1 MTTFIPTPFLVFLS
15 VFVLFPIKYLESF
28 IILPGKISLSLPS
41 SSSSIRYSTSL
52 IPTDQDIKKA
62 RTMMP
67 EIVNKMPDSLPKNL
81 KHKYYMLRHGQSTAN
96 IAEIISSSRELAYSE
111 NHGLTSF
118 GYKQGKESA
127 NQLLDILLEE
137 VNNNNN
143 AVPGEKQ
150 KLVFVSS
157 PFARA
162 KQTAEACIDGLM
174 NNKDNQQKIQT
185 MGLIIENEIVFE
197 NSLMERYFGR
207 LDADSIY
214 TYAYVWP
221 MDAINVTHT
230 AFGVESVAAVCT
242 RILQVVERCEEK
254 YNCADNTAY
263 HIVWVSHADVLQIG
277 QLYAANAKNVGRFS
291 AYRFKNGE
299 VRAMKFS
306 TDYLPDPVPLE
317 APKRG
322 TSAYTEK
329 VFKIATS

>member
-1 MTTFIPTPFLVFLS
+1 MVMFISTPFLVILL
-15 VFVLFPIKYLESF
+15 VFVLFPIIYLESF
-28 IILPGKISLSLPS
+28 IILPSNQGRILLSLSSS
-41 SSSSIRYSTSL
+41 SSSSIR
-52 IPTDQDIKKA
+52 DEDIKKA
-62 RTMMP
+62 RTLLP
-67 EIVNKMPDSLPKNL
+67 EIVNKMPNSLPQNL
-81 KHKYYMLRHGQSTAN
+81 KHKYYFLRHGQSTAN

-127 NQLLDILLEE
+127 KQLLDILSED
-137 VNNNNN
+137 NNNNN
-143 AVPGEKQ
+143 AETGEKQ
-150 KLVFVSS
+150 KLVFLSS

-185 MGLIIENEIVFE
+185 MGLTIENEIVFE

-207 LDADSIY
+207 LDGDSIY

-254 YNCADNTAY
+254 YDNTDNTAY

-277 QLYAANAKNVGRFS
+277 QLYAANAQNVGRFS

-329 VFKIATS
+329 VLNTATS